1 MKPSIIKSTI
11 VLAMALLPLF
21 SFGKEQITKTENE
34 TFVENEFIIWLE
46 QGVDAATFATNSDA
60 GITPKRML
68 SKRLNIWLFEINDNK
83 ELREDKMRRLNA
95 NADVR
100 VIQNNHTN
108 ITLREAIPDDPFFG
122 QQWAPAIMNLPQA
135 WEEFTTGGVTA
146 TGDTIVVAVIDGGA
160 DWTHEDL
167 NCWENAHEIPN
178 NGIDDDGNGYIDD
191 FHGWNAYNHNGYV
204 GSNNHGTHVSGIIGA
219 VGNNGKGVCGVN
231 WNVKIMPICGS
242 SSNES
247 VVVEAYSYVLE
258 MRARY
263 NETDGEEGAFI
274 VATNSSFGVDY
285 GNPDDYPIW
294 CSMYDEMG
302 NVGILSCGAG
312 PNMNVN
318 VDVVGDV
325 PSACPGNYLIGITNT
340 TSSDEKYG
348 NAGYGVN
355 NIDLGAPGT
364 SIYSTL
370 PNNNYSNMTGTS
382 MATPQ
387 VSGTI
392 ALMYAALPEEMMIAC
407 KNDPANFCLS
417 VRHHL
422 LNGAD
427 HLPSLDGLVASGR
440 RLNAYG
446 AIESVLYDSIIPTLT
461 GEVNISG
468 EPFFGETLT
477 AETNLGSTPSIPDLG
492 ELHYQWRRDTTAIEG
507 AVYSTYTLTEDDI
520 FEKVCVQ
527 VTAENCTGAI
537 ISPLFGPIKKAEQ
550 PMPEAPQ
557 MESNTDTSIT
567 LVAIEDGEYNINGSE
582 WQPSPVFE
590 GLMPSTSYIFT
601 QRKKETRSHYASP
614 VSPEAVYCTMPYDHL
629 CENHRSTFKVYPNP
643 AKGYIIIEGTGN
655 MTVTNALGQ
664 TILTKEIKG
673 KEKLVLPQGMYFV
686 TLGSETRKIVVE

>member
-1 MKPSIIKSTI
+1 MKSIIKPLFI
-11 VLAMALLPLF
+11 LAIMALSVF
-21 SFGKEQITKTENE
+21 SYAQEPQQSQESTTY
-34 TFVENEFIIWLE
+34 VENEFIIWLE
-46 QGVDAATFATNSDA
+46 QDVDAADFAAKSNT
-60 GITPKRML
+60 GIMPKRQL

-204 GSNNHGTHVSGIIGA
+204 GSNNHGSHVSGIIGA

-231 WNVKIMPICGS
+231 WNVKIMPIGGS

-247 VVVEAYSYVLE
+247 IVVEAYSYVLE

-370 PNNNYSNMTGTS
+370 PNNNYGNMTGTS

-427 HLPSLDGLVASGR
+427 RLPSLDGLVAAGR

-446 AIESVLYDSIIPTLT
+446 AIESVLYDSIIPSLT

-537 ISPLFGPIKKAEQ
+537 TSPLFGPIKKAEQ

-629 CENHRSTFKVYPNP
+629 CENHGSTFKVYPNP

-655 MTVTNALGQ
+655 MTVTNVLGQ
-664 TILTKEIKG
+664 TIMTKEIKG
-673 KEKLVLPQGMYFV
+673 KEKMELPQGLYFV
-686 TLGSETRKIVVE
+686 KMGGETQKIVVE

>member
-1 MKPSIIKSTI
+1 MKSIIKPLFI
-11 VLAMALLPLF
+11 LAIMALSVF
-21 SFGKEQITKTENE
+21 SYAQEPQQSQESTTY
-34 TFVENEFIIWLE
+34 VENEFIIWLE
-46 QGVDAATFATNSDA
+46 QDVDAADFAAKSNT
-60 GITPKRML
+60 GIMPKRQL

-231 WNVKIMPICGS
+231 WNVKVMPIGGS

-247 VVVEAYSYVLE
+247 IVVEAYSYVLE

-312 PNMNVN
+312 PNLNVN

-340 TSSDEKYG
+340 TSDDVKYTG
-348 NAGYGVN
+348 AGYGIN
-355 NIDLGAPGT
+355 NIDIGAPGT

-370 PNNNYSNMTGTS
+370 PNNNYGNMTGTS

-537 ISPLFGPIKKAEQ
+537 TSPLFGPIKKAEQ

-567 LVAIEDGEYNINGSE
+567 LVAIEDGEYNINGGE

-614 VSPEAVYCTMPYDHL
+614 VSPEAVFCTMPYDYL
-629 CENHRSTFKVYPNP
+629 CENHRSTFKIYPNP

-664 TILTKEIKG
+664 TILTKEIKS
-673 KEKLVLPQGMYFV
+673 KEKLELPKGLYFV
-686 TLGSETRKIVVE
+686 TMGSETRKIVVE

>member
-1 MKPSIIKSTI
+1 MKSIIKPLFI
-11 VLAMALLPLF
+11 LAIMALSVF
-21 SFGKEQITKTENE
+21 SYAQEPEQSQESTTY
-34 TFVENEFIIWLE
+34 VENEFIIWLE
-46 QGVDAATFATNSDA
+46 QDVDAADFAAKSNT
-60 GITPKRML
+60 GIMPKRQL

-108 ITLREAIPDDPFFG
+108 ITLREAIPDDPYYY

-231 WNVKIMPICGS
+231 WNVKVMPIGGS

-247 VVVEAYSYVLE
+247 IVVEAYSYVLE

-274 VATNSSFGVDY
+274 VVTNSSFGVDY
-285 GNPDDYPIW
+285 GNPEDYPIR

-312 PNMNVN
+312 PNLNVN

-340 TSSDEKYG
+340 TSDDVKYTG
-348 NAGYGVN
+348 AGYGIN
-355 NIDLGAPGT
+355 NIDIGAPGT

-370 PNNNYSNMTGTS
+370 PNNNYGNMTGTS

-417 VRHHL
+417 MRHHL

-537 ISPLFGPIKKAEQ
+537 TSPLFGPIKKAEQ

-614 VSPEAVYCTMPYDHL
+614 VSPEAVYCTMPYDYL
-629 CENHRSTFKVYPNP
+629 CENHRSTFKIYPNP

-664 TILTKEIKG
+664 TILTKEIKS
-673 KEKLVLPQGMYFV
+673 KEKLELPKGMYFV
-686 TLGSETRKIVVE
+686 TMGSETRKIVVE

>member
-1 MKPSIIKSTI
+1 MKSIIKPLFI
-11 VLAMALLPLF
+11 LAIMALSVF
-21 SFGKEQITKTENE
+21 SYAQEPEQSQESTTY
-34 TFVENEFIIWLE
+34 VENEFIIWLE
-46 QGVDAATFATNSDA
+46 QDVDAADFAAKSNT
-60 GITPKRML
+60 GIMPKRQL

-108 ITLREAIPDDPFFG
+108 ITLREAIPDDPYYY

-231 WNVKIMPICGS
+231 WNVKVMPIGGS

-247 VVVEAYSYVLE
+247 IVVEAYSYVLE

-312 PNMNVN
+312 PNLNVN

-340 TSSDEKYG
+340 TSDDVKYTG
-348 NAGYGVN
+348 AGYGIN
-355 NIDLGAPGT
+355 NIDIGAPGT

-370 PNNNYSNMTGTS
+370 PNNNYGNMTGTS

-477 AETNLGSTPSIPDLG
+477 AETNLGSMPSIPDLG

-537 ISPLFGPIKKAEQ
+537 TSPLFGPIKKAEQ

-567 LVAIEDGEYNINGSE
+567 LVAIEDGEYSINGSD

-614 VSPEAVYCTMPYDHL
+614 VSPEAVYCTMPYDYL
-629 CENHRSTFKVYPNP
+629 CENHRNTFKVYPNP

>member
-1 MKPSIIKSTI
+1 MKRIII
-11 VLAMALLPLF
+11 LALMLLPVF
-21 SFGKEQITKTENE
+21 SYSQEPLSQKPTTY
-34 TFVENEFIIWLE
+34 VENEFIIWLE
-46 QGVDAATFATNSDA
+46 QDVDATTFAANSNV
-60 GITPKRML
+60 GIVPKRLL
-68 SKRLNIWLFEINDNK
+68 SQRLNIWLFEISDSK
-83 ELREDKMRRLNA
+83 GSREDKMRRLTTN
-95 NADVR
+95 NDVR

-108 ITLREAIPDDPFFG
+108 ITLREAIPDDPYFG
-122 QQWAPAIMNLPQA
+122 QQWAPNIMSLPQA
-135 WEEFTTGGVTA
+135 WEEFTTGGVTS

-167 NCWENAHEIPN
+167 NCWVNTHEIPN
-178 NGIDDDGNGYIDD
+178 NYIDDDGNGYIDD
-191 FHGWNAYNHNGYV
+191 YHGWNAYNHNGYV

-231 WNVKIMPICGS
+231 WNVKVLPIGGS
-242 SSNES
+242 SGEES
-247 VVVEAYSYVLE
+247 IVVEAYAYALE

-318 VDVVGDV
+318 VDEVGDV
-325 PSACPGNYLIGITNT
+325 PSTCPGDYLIGITNT
-340 TSSDEKYG
+340 TSDDVKYTG
-348 NAGYGVN
+348 AGYGIN
-355 NIDLGAPGT
+355 NIDIGAPGT
-364 SIYSTL
+364 AIYSTI
-370 PNNNYSNMTGTS
+370 PNNNYGNMTGTS

-387 VSGTI
+387 VTGTI

-446 AIESVLYDSIIPTLT
+446 AIESVLYDSIIPSLT

-537 ISPLFGPIKKAEQ
+537 TSPLFGPIKKAEQ
-550 PMPEAPQ
+550 AMPDAPQ

-567 LVAIEDGEYNINGSE
+567 LVAIEDGEYNIDGGD
-582 WQPSPVFE
+582 WQSSPVFE
-590 GLMPSTSYIFT
+590 GLTQSTSYTFT

-614 VSPEAVYCTMPYDHL
+614 SSPAAVFSTMPDQIN
-629 CENHRSTFKVYPNP
+629 ENRQSVFKVFPNP
-643 AKGYIIIEGTGN
+643 SKSRVTIEGQG
-655 MTVTNALGQ
+655 MLVITNTLGQ
-664 TILTKEIKG
+664 TVLNKKIEGKTKVE
-673 KEKLVLPQGMYFV
+673 LPRGLYFMKM
-686 TLGSETRKIVVE
+686 GNETRKIVVE

>member
-1 MKPSIIKSTI
+1 MKSIIKPLFI
-11 VLAMALLPLF
+11 LAIMALSVF
-21 SFGKEQITKTENE
+21 SYAQEPEQSQESTTY
-34 TFVENEFIIWLE
+34 VENEFIIWLE
-46 QGVDAATFATNSDA
+46 QDVDAADFAAKSNT
-60 GITPKRML
+60 GIMPKRQL

-83 ELREDKMRRLNA
+83 ELREDKMHRLNA

-108 ITLREAIPDDPFFG
+108 ITLREAIPDDPYYY

-231 WNVKIMPICGS
+231 WNVKVMPIGGS

-247 VVVEAYSYVLE
+247 IVVEAYSYVLE

-312 PNMNVN
+312 PNLNVN

-340 TSSDEKYG
+340 TSDDVKYTG
-348 NAGYGVN
+348 AGYGIN
-355 NIDLGAPGT
+355 NIDIGAPGT

-370 PNNNYSNMTGTS
+370 PNNNYGNMTGTS

-422 LNGAD
+422 LNGVD

-537 ISPLFGPIKKAEQ
+537 TSPLFGPIKKAEQ

-614 VSPEAVYCTMPYDHL
+614 VSPEAVYCTMPYDYL
-629 CENHRSTFKVYPNP
+629 CENHRSTFKIYPNP

-664 TILTKEIKG
+664 TILTKEIKS
-673 KEKLVLPQGMYFV
+673 KEKLELPKGMYFV
-686 TLGSETRKIVVE
+686 TMGSETRKIVVE

>member
-1 MKPSIIKSTI
+1 MKSIIKPLFI
-11 VLAMALLPLF
+11 LAIMALSVF
-21 SFGKEQITKTENE
+21 SYAQEPEQSQESTTY
-34 TFVENEFIIWLE
+34 VENEFIIWLE
-46 QGVDAATFATNSDA
+46 QDVDAADFAAKSNT
-60 GITPKRML
+60 GIMPKRQL

-108 ITLREAIPDDPFFG
+108 ITLREAIPDDPYYY

-135 WEEFTTGGVTA
+135 WEEFTTGGVTT

-167 NCWENAHEIPN
+167 NCWENDHEIPN

-231 WNVKIMPICGS
+231 WNVKVMPIGGS

-247 VVVEAYSYVLE
+247 IVVEAYSYVLE

-312 PNMNVN
+312 PNLNVN

-340 TSSDEKYG
+340 TSDDVKYTG
-348 NAGYGVN
+348 AGYGIN
-355 NIDLGAPGT
+355 NIDIGAPGT

-370 PNNNYSNMTGTS
+370 PNNNYGNMTGTS

-477 AETNLGSTPSIPDLG
+477 AETNLGSMPSIPDLG

-537 ISPLFGPIKKAEQ
+537 TSPLFGPIKKAEQ

-614 VSPEAVYCTMPYDHL
+614 VSPEAVFCTMPYDYL
-629 CENHRSTFKVYPNP
+629 CENHRNTFKVYPNP

-664 TILTKEIKG
+664 TILTKEIKS
-673 KEKLVLPQGMYFV
+673 KEKLELPKGMYFV
-686 TLGSETRKIVVE
+686 TMGSETRKIVVE